1 MVRLGFLSFLP
12 EPRRTRQ
19 WLTPTDTVVNSNHKI
34 RTAPQQHNYA
44 PTSFIDRCSL
54 YSCSKKHDGSWIV
67 LHELVDARSERRHEC
82 CSQVL
87 IYLVPGPG
95 ITSSYSYMR
104 ILVSGADDVVR
115 GTAVYQVPGI
125 HNQQHSRWI
134 CCWIHTVR
142 TRCRATCEASKQQ
155 NTEIRPDER
164 RSKPAAVAR

>member
-1 MVRLGFLSFLP
+1 MDPKNTYSPMLRAVIIEELNFLNWEKKIPGFP
-12 EPRRTRQ
+12 E
-19 WLTPTDTVVNSNHKI
+19 
-34 RTAPQQHNYA
+34 
-44 PTSFIDRCSL
+44 
-54 YSCSKKHDGSWIV
+54 KHAGIII
-67 LHELVDARSERRHEC
+67 RSERRHEC

-125 HNQQHSRWI
+125 YIQRHSRWI
-134 CCWIHTVR
+134 FAAEYIPYVQDAVQGTG
-142 TRCRATCEASKQQ
+142 TTADYSTSCRATCEASKQQ